1 MTTPC
6 WIAYLRQSYASNI
19 RSSATFPT
27 ISHDTSVQNNFD
39 YHIGR
44 EIFMLFGSFVFS
56 KKYTNSSCISFFVVD
71 RSAMAVVVAVV
82 ASQSPGVIASSI
94 IMWSVCRQRYAH
106 PPRGT
111 WRQRAR
117 APCTLAAPPGE
128 SFATPQNTLSMD
140 RFSHFDALCYA

>member
-1 MTTPC
+1 MQTCTATTHRLIATKHLMMTTPC

-71 RSAMAVVVAVV
+71 RSAMAVVVPANRR
-82 ASQSPGVIASSI
+82 ASSLPVLLCEA
-94 IMWSVCRQRYAH
+94 SVVSVTPIHRAARDDSVPEHFARLQRH
-106 PPRGT
+106 
-111 WRQRAR
+111 
-117 APCTLAAPPGE
+117 LANHLLLRK
-128 SFATPQNTLSMD
+128 T
-140 RFSHFDALCYA
+140 H